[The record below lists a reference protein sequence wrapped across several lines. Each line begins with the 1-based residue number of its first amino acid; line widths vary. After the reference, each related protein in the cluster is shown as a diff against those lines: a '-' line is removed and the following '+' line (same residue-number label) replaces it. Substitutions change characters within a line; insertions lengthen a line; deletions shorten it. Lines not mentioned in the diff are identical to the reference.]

1 MKSMTGHG
9 RGECVRDGFKI
20 TVELSSVNRKQ
31 MEMSINLPRELES
44 LESKVRDALNRK
56 LARGRLTAKIT
67 LQSAGDSAAGLV
79 RLNSDLAR
87 AYANEFRKLAKELG
101 IVGDLTLDTLL
112 KAHGVLQNNGD
123 SDDADAYWPAVE
135 KALKAALSGLV
146 KMRQQEGDHL
156 AGDLSARIKA
166 IAKSAARIQKRSPKV
181 VLKYRDNLMERIANL
196 GADAP
201 AVDDDKLAREVA
213 YFADRCDVTE
223 EITRLN
229 SHFEQFAGFV
239 KSSKP
244 VGRTLD
250 FLSQEMNREINTI
263 GSKANDSDI
272 SREVVKVKAELEK
285 FREQVQNVE

>member
-31 MEMSINLPRELES
+31 MDMSINLPRELES
-44 LESKVRDALNRK
+44 LESQVRDALNRK

-112 KAHGVLQNNGD
+112 KAPGVLQNNGD

-156 AGDLSARIKA
+156 AGDLSARINA

>member
-112 KAHGVLQNNGD
+112 KAPGVLQNNGD

-156 AGDLSARIKA
+156 AGDLSARINA

-201 AVDDDKLAREVA
+201 AVDDDKLAREN
-213 YFADRCDVTE
+213 
-223 EITRLN
+223 N
-229 SHFEQFAGFV
+229 S
-239 KSSKP
+239 P
-244 VGRTLD
+244 V
-250 FLSQEMNREINTI
+250 S
-263 GSKANDSDI
+263 
-272 SREVVKVKAELEK
+272 
-285 FREQVQNVE
+285 